1 MIYHFK
7 RVYPYYTSLCIYT
20 HMYVCVYVCVCV
32 CACVCLGVH
41 VCVCCAC
48 MYIMYAIC
56 VCVCVRVCARVC
68 SYMMY
73 MRLSVG
79 HTRTHT
85 HTHTCTT
92 APQIWVTSFAEKGT
106 SPKQRKMD
114 KQVCPPH
121 YPHPPPL
128 PPRSLPKRCKATSLA
143 YVLFFFFSVAFSRT
157 PRTNTRTSRTREIGD
172 KTIPN
177 AQSVLVPI
185 TGLSCSALL
194 SGTKTASQI
203 LIVAMF

>member
-1 MIYHFK
+1 MIYHFI

-20 HMYVCVYVCVCV
+20 HMYVCVYVCL
-32 CACVCLGVH
+32 CVCLCVCVGVH

-56 VCVCVRVCARVC
+56 VCVWVRVCARVC

-128 PPRSLPKRCKATSLA
+128 PPRSLPKRYKTTSLV
-143 YVLFFFFSVAFSRT
+143 YVLFHYSLEHHAPIHAHHGQGRSEIKWYRMPRVFWSQSRD
-157 PRTNTRTSRTREIGD
+157 S
-172 KTIPN
+172 
-177 AQSVLVPI
+177 LVRRCCL
-185 TGLSCSALL
+185 GL
-194 SGTKTASQI
+194 KPHHK
-203 LIVAMF
+203 FW